1 MVKKIYSKFQ
11 FLIETKEEPFTKV
24 EGNFQIPPSQRF
36 KNAFLPLTNFTMVE
50 EIFQILPSSML

>member
-11 FLIETKEEPFTKV
+11 FLIETKVEPLVKTFTKV

-50 EIFQILPSSML
+50 EIFQI